1 MSNLTFK
8 EVKMNEDKSNFE
20 PKDSTDLEEVK
31 NMSESED
38 LESTDS
44 SVSSVEESETIDA
57 SEHSETSERSKTKI
71 EAEVETETNSETEDE
86 SATEA
91 EEPEAESDSETESE
105 TKESKDKAE
114 EANEANSAE
123 DTKSES
129 EEKASSKTEKKPK
142 VKTGKNR
149 FATFA
154 SLVAVALSGTALYYA
169 YNHPTT
175 SIFHS
180 SNSASNNAATFAEGS
195 ISEIANSVS
204 KSVVSII
211 TNTST
216 TGSFFTG
223 QVSQAAGTGFI
234 ISSDGYIA
242 TNKHVVANATKIGVI
257 LDDGSTYEDVELIG
271 TDPINDF
278 AIIKIKDAKDL
289 TPIKIGDSKTTN
301 IGQQVVAI
309 GNALGTYQNSVT
321 SGIISGKGR
330 SLTASDSSRTTYETL
345 SDMIQTDT
353 AINGGNSGGPLV
365 NAAGEVIGINTA
377 YASQGNNVGFAIPI
391 NSVKGIMAG
400 VLKDGKFERAVLGV
414 RYQTITP
421 LIAKE
426 KKLDVTAGAYVKGS
440 NNASAVI
447 KGSAGDKA
455 GIKDGDIITAVNGT
469 KIGTAGS
476 LGSLIG
482 EYAVGDTVKLEVYRD
497 KKYIELN
504 VKLEA
509 YDADSAKV
517 TTNKKSDDDDDE

>member
-1 MSNLTFK
+1 
-8 EVKMNEDKSNFE
+8 MNEDKSNFE
-20 PKDSTDLEEVK
+20 PKDSTDIEEVK
-31 NMSESED
+31 NISEPED

-44 SVSSVEESETIDA
+44 SVNPVEESEATDT
-57 SEHSETSERSKTKI
+57 SEHSEASERSKTEIEDEVKTETESKTEDDS
-71 EAEVETETNSETEDE
+71 EAEDKSE
-86 SATEA
+86 
-91 EEPEAESDSETESE
+91 SETESKDELE
-105 TKESKDKAE
+105 TESKDEVENTDQNNSIEDAKAE
-114 EANEANSAE
+114 ES
-123 DTKSES
+123 TES
-129 EEKASSKTEKKPK
+129 KNEKKSQT
-142 VKTGKNR
+142 KTGKNR

-169 YNHPTT
+169 YNRPTT

-180 SNSASNNAATFAEGS
+180 NNSVSNNATTFAEGS

-278 AIIKIKDAKDL
+278 AIIKIKDVKDL

-345 SDMIQTDT
+345 SDMIQTDA

-414 RYQTITP
+414 RYQAITP

-497 KKYIELN
+497 KKYIELQ

-517 TTNKKSDDDDDE
+517 TTNKKSDDDEE

>member
-1 MSNLTFK
+1 
-8 EVKMNEDKSNFE
+8 MNEDKSNFE
-20 PKDSTDLEEVK
+20 PKDSTELEEVK
-31 NMSESED
+31 NISESED

-44 SVSSVEESETIDA
+44 SVNPVEESEATDT
-57 SEHSETSERSKTKI
+57 SEHSEASERSKNET
-71 EAEVETETNSETEDE
+71 EVEVETETDSETEDE
-86 SATEA
+86 SETEDKS
-91 EEPEAESDSETESE
+91 ESETESKDE
-105 TKESKDKAE
+105 LEAESKDEVENTDQNDSTDNVKAE
-114 EANEANSAE
+114 ES
-123 DTKSES
+123 TES
-129 EEKASSKTEKKPK
+129 KNEKKSQA
-142 VKTGKNR
+142 KTGKNR

-278 AIIKIKDAKDL
+278 AIIKIKDVKDL

-345 SDMIQTDT
+345 SDMIQTDA

-497 KKYIELN
+497 KKYIELQ

-517 TTNKKSDDDDDE
+517 TTNKKSDDDEE

>member
-1 MSNLTFK
+1 
-8 EVKMNEDKSNFE
+8 MNEDKSNFE

-31 NMSESED
+31 NISESED

-44 SVSSVEESETIDA
+44 SVNPVEESEATDT
-57 SEHSETSERSKTKI
+57 SEQSETSEQSKNEFEADAETESKTEDDS
-71 EAEVETETNSETEDE
+71 EAEDKSE
-86 SATEA
+86 
-91 EEPEAESDSETESE
+91 SETESKDE
-105 TKESKDKAE
+105 LEAESKDEVDTTDQNNSIDDEKAE
-114 EANEANSAE
+114 ES
-123 DTKSES
+123 TES
-129 EEKASSKTEKKPK
+129 KKEKKSQI
-142 VKTGKNR
+142 KTGKNR

-169 YNHPTT
+169 YNRPTT

-234 ISSDGYIA
+234 LSSDGYIA

-278 AIIKIKDAKDL
+278 AIIKIKDVKDL

-345 SDMIQTDT
+345 SDMIQTDA

-497 KKYIELN
+497 KKYVQLD

-517 TTNKKSDDDDDE
+517 TTNKKSDDDEE

>member
-1 MSNLTFK
+1 
-8 EVKMNEDKSNFE
+8 MNEDKSNFE

-44 SVSSVEESETIDA
+44 SVNPVEESETTDTA
-57 SEHSETSERSKTKI
+57 EQSKTSEPSKNEF
-71 EAEVETETNSETEDE
+71 EADAETETNSETEDE
-86 SATEA
+86 SEA
-91 EEPEAESDSETESE
+91 EDKSESETESKDE
-105 TKESKDKAE
+105 LEAESKDEVDTTDQNNSIDDEKAE
-114 EANEANSAE
+114 ES
-123 DTKSES
+123 TES
-129 EEKASSKTEKKPK
+129 KKEKKSQI
-142 VKTGKNR
+142 KTGKNR

-169 YNHPTT
+169 YNRPTT

-234 ISSDGYIA
+234 LSSDGYIA

-278 AIIKIKDAKDL
+278 AIIKIKDVKDL

-345 SDMIQTDT
+345 SDMIQTDA

-440 NNASAVI
+440 NNVSAVI

-497 KKYIELN
+497 KKYIELQ

-517 TTNKKSDDDDDE
+517 TTNKKSDDDEE

>member
-1 MSNLTFK
+1 
-8 EVKMNEDKSNFE
+8 MNEDKSNFE

-38 LESTDS
+38 LKSTDS
-44 SVSSVEESETIDA
+44 SISSVKEADITDNSEQ
-57 SEHSETSERSKTKI
+57 SEVSEQTKT
-71 EAEVETETNSETEDE
+71 EVEADTETDSETENE
-86 SATEA
+86 SAAEA

-105 TKESKDKAE
+105 TKESKDEAE

-123 DTKSES
+123 DTESES
-129 EEKASSKTEKKPK
+129 EEKSTSKTEKKPK
-142 VKTGKNR
+142 IKTGKNH

-154 SLVAVALSGTALYYA
+154 SLLAVALSGTALYYA
-169 YNHPTT
+169 YNRPTT

-234 ISSDGYIA
+234 LSSDGYIA

-278 AIIKIKDAKDL
+278 AIIKIKDVKDL

-345 SDMIQTDT
+345 SDMIQTDA

-509 YDADSAKV
+509 YDADSAKI
-517 TTNKKSDDDDDE
+517 TTNKKSDDDEE

>member
-1 MSNLTFK
+1 
-8 EVKMNEDKSNFE
+8 MNEDKSNFE
-20 PKDSTDLEEVK
+20 PKDSIELEEIKDV
-31 NMSESED
+31 SESED

-44 SVSSVEESETIDA
+44 SVSSVKETETTDTSEQ
-57 SEHSETSERSKTKI
+57 SETSERSKNEVETDI
-71 EAEVETETNSETEDE
+71 EAEAENKDSETEYNSETEDKSE
-86 SATEA
+86 
-91 EEPEAESDSETESE
+91 SETESKDE
-105 TKESKDKAE
+105 LEAESKDEVETTDQNNSIDNVKAE
-114 EANEANSAE
+114 ES
-123 DTKSES
+123 TES
-129 EEKASSKTEKKPK
+129 KNGKKPK
-142 VKTGKNR
+142 TKTGKNH

-154 SLVAVALSGTALYYA
+154 SLLAVALSGTALYYA
-169 YNHPTT
+169 YNRPTT

-180 SNSASNNAATFAEGS
+180 NNSANNNAATFAEGS

-278 AIIKIKDAKDL
+278 AIIKIKDVKDL

-345 SDMIQTDT
+345 SDMIQTDA

-497 KKYIELN
+497 KKYVQLD

-517 TTNKKSDDDDDE
+517 TTNKKSDDDEE

>member
-1 MSNLTFK
+1 
-8 EVKMNEDKSNFE
+8 MNEDKSNFE

-44 SVSSVEESETIDA
+44 SVSSVEESETTDT
-57 SEHSETSERSKTKI
+57 SEQSETSEQSKNEF
-71 EAEVETETNSETEDE
+71 EADAETEAETEDE
-86 SATEA
+86 SAAEA
-91 EEPEAESDSETESE
+91 EEPETESETESDV
-105 TKESKDKAE
+105 KESEDESEKAT
-114 EANEANSAE
+114 EANSAE
-123 DTKSES
+123 DAESES
-129 EEKASSKTEKKPK
+129 EEKSSSKTEKKPK
-142 VKTGKNR
+142 IKTGKNR

-169 YNHPTT
+169 YNRPTT

-278 AIIKIKDAKDL
+278 AIIKIKDVKDL

-345 SDMIQTDT
+345 SDMIQTDA

-497 KKYIELN
+497 KKYVQLD

-517 TTNKKSDDDDDE
+517 TTNKKSDDDEE

>member
-1 MSNLTFK
+1 
-8 EVKMNEDKSNFE
+8 MNEDKSNFE

-31 NMSESED
+31 NISESED

-44 SVSSVEESETIDA
+44 SVNPVEESEATDT
-57 SEHSETSERSKTKI
+57 SEHSEASERSKTEI
-71 EAEVETETNSETEDE
+71 EDEVKTETDSETEGESETEDKSE
-86 SATEA
+86 
-91 EEPEAESDSETESE
+91 SETESKDE
-105 TKESKDKAE
+105 LEAESKDEVENTDQNDSTDNVKAE
-114 EANEANSAE
+114 ES
-123 DTKSES
+123 TES
-129 EEKASSKTEKKPK
+129 KNEKKSQA
-142 VKTGKNR
+142 KTGKNR

-169 YNHPTT
+169 YNRPTT

-234 ISSDGYIA
+234 LSSDGYIA

-278 AIIKIKDAKDL
+278 AIVKIKDVKNL

-345 SDMIQTDT
+345 SDMIQTDA

-497 KKYIELN
+497 KKYVELE

-517 TTNKKSDDDDDE
+517 TTNKKSDDDEE

>member
-1 MSNLTFK
+1 
-8 EVKMNEDKSNFE
+8 MNEDKSNFE
-20 PKDSTDLEEVK
+20 PKDSNELEEVK
-31 NMSESED
+31 NISGSED

-44 SVSSVEESETIDA
+44 SVNSVEKTEATDDSEQ
-57 SEHSETSERSKTKI
+57 SETSERSKNEI
-71 EAEVETETNSETEDE
+71 EVETEAKST
-86 SATEA
+86 TEA
-91 EEPEAESDSETESE
+91 EESETESDSKTEPE
-105 TKESKDKAE
+105 TKESKDEAE

-123 DTKSES
+123 DTESES

-169 YNHPTT
+169 YNRPTT

-234 ISSDGYIA
+234 LSSDGYIA

-278 AIIKIKDAKDL
+278 AIIKIKDVKDL

-345 SDMIQTDT
+345 SDMIQTDA

-497 KKYIELN
+497 KKYIQLD

-517 TTNKKSDDDDDE
+517 TTNKKSDDDEE

>member
-1 MSNLTFK
+1 
-8 EVKMNEDKSNFE
+8 MNEDKSNFE
-20 PKDSTDLEEVK
+20 PKGSTDLEEVK

-44 SVSSVEESETIDA
+44 SVSSVEESETTDT
-57 SEHSETSERSKTKI
+57 SEQSETSEQSKNEI
-71 EAEVETETNSETEDE
+71 EAEIEAETDSETEDK
-86 SATEA
+86 TEI
-91 EEPEAESDSETESE
+91 EDKSESETESKDE
-105 TKESKDKAE
+105 LEVESKDEVETTDQNNSIDDAKAE
-114 EANEANSAE
+114 ES
-123 DTKSES
+123 TES
-129 EEKASSKTEKKPK
+129 KKEKKSQI
-142 VKTGKNR
+142 KTGKNR

-169 YNHPTT
+169 YNRPTT

-223 QVSQAAGTGFI
+223 QVSQGAGTGFV

-278 AIIKIKDAKDL
+278 AIVKIKDVKNL

-345 SDMIQTDT
+345 SDMLQTDA

-426 KKLDVTAGAYVKGS
+426 KKLDVTAGAHVKGS

-455 GIKDGDIITAVNGT
+455 GIKDGDIITAVNDT

-497 KKYIELN
+497 KKYIELE

-517 TTNKKSDDDDDE
+517 TTNKKSDNDEE

>member
-1 MSNLTFK
+1 
-8 EVKMNEDKSNFE
+8 MNEDKSNFE
-20 PKDSTDLEEVK
+20 PKDSTELEDHQ
-31 NMSESED
+31 NILRSED

-44 SVSSVEESETIDA
+44 SVNPVEESEATDT
-57 SEHSETSERSKTKI
+57 SEHSEASERSKNET
-71 EAEVETETNSETEDE
+71 EVEVETETDSETEDE
-86 SATEA
+86 SETEDKS
-91 EEPEAESDSETESE
+91 ESETESKDE
-105 TKESKDKAE
+105 LEAESKDEVENTDQNDSTDNVKAE
-114 EANEANSAE
+114 ES
-123 DTKSES
+123 TES
-129 EEKASSKTEKKPK
+129 KNEKKSQA
-142 VKTGKNR
+142 KTGKNR

-169 YNHPTT
+169 YNRPTT

-234 ISSDGYIA
+234 LSSDGYIA

-278 AIIKIKDAKDL
+278 AIIKIKDVKDL

-345 SDMIQTDT
+345 SDMIQTDA

-517 TTNKKSDDDDDE
+517 TTNKKSDDDEE

>member
-1 MSNLTFK
+1 
-8 EVKMNEDKSNFE
+8 MNEDKSNFE

-31 NMSESED
+31 NISESED
-38 LESTDS
+38 LETDDS
-44 SVSSVEESETIDA
+44 SMESVAELETTNTSEQSEISEQTKAEAEDDTEAESKTEAKEYKAESEA
-57 SEHSETSERSKTKI
+57 
-71 EAEVETETNSETEDE
+71 EAEDEAKESEDE
-86 SATEA
+86 SEKATEV
-91 EEPEAESDSETESE
+91 
-105 TKESKDKAE
+105 
-114 EANEANSAE
+114 NSAE
-123 DTKSES
+123 DTESES
-129 EEKASSKTEKKPK
+129 EEKSTSKTEKKPK

-169 YNHPTT
+169 YNRPTT

-234 ISSDGYIA
+234 LSSDGYIA

-278 AIIKIKDAKDL
+278 AIIKIKDVKDL

-345 SDMIQTDT
+345 SDMIQTDA

-497 KKYIELN
+497 KKYIELQ

-517 TTNKKSDDDDDE
+517 TTNKKSDDDEE

>member
-1 MSNLTFK
+1 
-8 EVKMNEDKSNFE
+8 MNEDKSNFE
-20 PKDSTDLEEVK
+20 PKDSTELEEVK

-44 SVSSVEESETIDA
+44 SVSSTEESETTDT
-57 SEHSETSERSKTKI
+57 SEQSETSERSKNEVEV
-71 EAEVETETNSETEDE
+71 EAETDSEAEDESEAEDKSESKTESKDELETESKDEVETTDQNNSDDD
-86 SATEA
+86 A
-91 EEPEAESDSETESE
+91 
-105 TKESKDKAE
+105 KAE
-114 EANEANSAE
+114 ESTESKNE
-123 DTKSES
+123 K
-129 EEKASSKTEKKPK
+129 KSKT
-142 VKTGKNR
+142 KTGKNH

-154 SLVAVALSGTALYYA
+154 SLVAIALSGTALYYA

-180 SNSASNNAATFAEGS
+180 SNSANNNAATFAEGS

-257 LDDGSTYEDVELIG
+257 LDDGSTYEGVELIG

-278 AIIKIKDAKDL
+278 AIIKIKDVKDL

-345 SDMIQTDT
+345 SDMIQTDA

-497 KKYIELN
+497 KKYIQLE

-517 TTNKKSDDDDDE
+517 TTNKKSDDDEE

>member
-1 MSNLTFK
+1 
-8 EVKMNEDKSNFE
+8 MNEDKSNFE

-44 SVSSVEESETIDA
+44 SVSSVEESETTDT
-57 SEHSETSERSKTKI
+57 SEQSETSEQSKNEFEADAETESKTEDDS
-71 EAEVETETNSETEDE
+71 EAEDKSE
-86 SATEA
+86 
-91 EEPEAESDSETESE
+91 SETESKDE
-105 TKESKDKAE
+105 LEAESKDEVDTTDQNNSIDDEKAE
-114 EANEANSAE
+114 ES
-123 DTKSES
+123 TES
-129 EEKASSKTEKKPK
+129 KKEKKSQI
-142 VKTGKNR
+142 KTGKNR

-169 YNHPTT
+169 YNRPTT

-234 ISSDGYIA
+234 LSNDGYIA

-278 AIIKIKDAKDL
+278 AIIKIKDIKDL

-345 SDMIQTDT
+345 SDMIQTDA

-497 KKYIELN
+497 KKYVQLD

-517 TTNKKSDDDDDE
+517 TTNKKSDDDEE

>member
-1 MSNLTFK
+1 
-8 EVKMNEDKSNFE
+8 MNEDKSNFE

-44 SVSSVEESETIDA
+44 SVSSVEESETTDT
-57 SEHSETSERSKTKI
+57 SEQSETSEQSKNEF
-71 EAEVETETNSETEDE
+71 EADAETEAETEDE
-86 SATEA
+86 SAAEA
-91 EEPEAESDSETESE
+91 EEPETESETESDV
-105 TKESKDKAE
+105 KESEDESEKAT
-114 EANEANSAE
+114 EANSAE
-123 DTKSES
+123 DAESES
-129 EEKASSKTEKKPK
+129 EEKSSSKTEKKPK
-142 VKTGKNR
+142 IKTGKNR

-169 YNHPTT
+169 YNRPTT

-234 ISSDGYIA
+234 LSSDGYIA

-278 AIIKIKDAKDL
+278 AIIKIKDIKDL

-345 SDMIQTDT
+345 SDMIQTDA

-447 KGSAGDKA
+447 KGSTGDKA

-497 KKYIELN
+497 KKYVQLD

-517 TTNKKSDDDDDE
+517 TTNKKSDDDEE

>member
-1 MSNLTFK
+1 
-8 EVKMNEDKSNFE
+8 MNEDKSNFE

-44 SVSSVEESETIDA
+44 SVNSVEKAETTDDSEQF
-57 SEHSETSERSKTKI
+57 ETSEQSKNEF
-71 EAEVETETNSETEDE
+71 EADAETETDSETEDE
-86 SATEA
+86 SAA
-91 EEPEAESDSETESE
+91 EDKSESETESKDE
-105 TKESKDKAE
+105 LEVESKDEVETADQNNSDDDAKAE
-114 EANEANSAE
+114 ES
-123 DTKSES
+123 TES
-129 EEKASSKTEKKPK
+129 KKEKKSQTQ
-142 VKTGKNR
+142 TGKNR

-169 YNHPTT
+169 YNRPTT

-234 ISSDGYIA
+234 LSSDGYIA

-278 AIIKIKDAKDL
+278 AIIKIKDVKDL

-440 NNASAVI
+440 NNVSAVV
-447 KGSAGDKA
+447 KGSAGEKA
-455 GIKDGDIITAVNGT
+455 GIKDGDIITAVNDT

-497 KKYIELN
+497 KKYIQLE

-517 TTNKKSDDDDDE
+517 TTNKKSDDDEE

>member
-1 MSNLTFK
+1 
-8 EVKMNEDKSNFE
+8 MNEDKSNFE

-31 NMSESED
+31 NMPESED

-44 SVSSVEESETIDA
+44 SVSSVEESETTGT
-57 SEHSETSERSKTKI
+57 SEQPETSERSKNEF
-71 EAEVETETNSETEDE
+71 EADAETETNSETEDE
-86 SATEA
+86 SEA
-91 EEPEAESDSETESE
+91 EDKSESKTESKDELETESKDEVE
-105 TKESKDKAE
+105 TADQNNSDDDAKAE
-114 EANEANSAE
+114 ESTESKNE
-123 DTKSES
+123 K
-129 EEKASSKTEKKPK
+129 KSKT
-142 VKTGKNR
+142 KTGKNR

-154 SLVAVALSGTALYYA
+154 SLVAVALSGTALYYT
-169 YNHPTT
+169 YNRPTT

-180 SNSASNNAATFAEGS
+180 NNSASNNAATFAEGS

-278 AIIKIKDAKDL
+278 AIIKIKDVKDL

-345 SDMIQTDT
+345 SDMIQTDA

-447 KGSAGDKA
+447 KGSAGYKA

-497 KKYIELN
+497 KKYVQLD

-517 TTNKKSDDDDDE
+517 TTNKKSDDDEE

>member
-1 MSNLTFK
+1 
-8 EVKMNEDKSNFE
+8 MNEDKSNFE

-31 NMSESED
+31 NMPESED

-44 SVSSVEESETIDA
+44 SVSSVEESETTDT
-57 SEHSETSERSKTKI
+57 SEQPETSERSKNEF
-71 EAEVETETNSETEDE
+71 EADAETETNSEAEDE
-86 SATEA
+86 SEA
-91 EEPEAESDSETESE
+91 EDKSESKTESKDELETESKDEVE
-105 TKESKDKAE
+105 TADQNNSDDDAKAE
-114 EANEANSAE
+114 ES
-123 DTKSES
+123 TES
-129 EEKASSKTEKKPK
+129 KNEKKSQT
-142 VKTGKNR
+142 KTGKNR

-169 YNHPTT
+169 YNRPTT

-278 AIIKIKDAKDL
+278 AIIKIKDIKDL

-345 SDMIQTDT
+345 SDMIQTDA

-440 NNASAVI
+440 NNVSAVI

-497 KKYIELN
+497 KKYVQLD

-517 TTNKKSDDDDDE
+517 TTNKKSDDDEE

>member
-1 MSNLTFK
+1 
-8 EVKMNEDKSNFE
+8 MNEDKSNFE
-20 PKDSTDLEEVK
+20 PKDSTDIEEVK
-31 NMSESED
+31 NISEPED

-44 SVSSVEESETIDA
+44 SVNPVEESEATDT
-57 SEHSETSERSKTKI
+57 SEHSEASERSKTEI
-71 EAEVETETNSETEDE
+71 EDEVKTETDSETEGESETEDKSE
-86 SATEA
+86 
-91 EEPEAESDSETESE
+91 SETESKDE
-105 TKESKDKAE
+105 LEAESKDE
-114 EANEANSAE
+114 VETTDQNNSA
-123 DTKSES
+123 DD
-129 EEKASSKTEKKPK
+129 AKTEESTESKNEKKSQT
-142 VKTGKNR
+142 KTGKNR

-169 YNHPTT
+169 YNRPTT

-234 ISSDGYIA
+234 LSSDGYIA

-278 AIIKIKDAKDL
+278 AIIKIKDVKDL

-345 SDMIQTDT
+345 SDMIQTDA

-517 TTNKKSDDDDDE
+517 TTNKKSDDDEE

>member
-1 MSNLTFK
+1 
-8 EVKMNEDKSNFE
+8 MNEDKSNFE

-31 NMSESED
+31 NISESED

-44 SVSSVEESETIDA
+44 SVNPVEESEATDT
-57 SEHSETSERSKTKI
+57 SEHSEASERSKNET
-71 EAEVETETNSETEDE
+71 EVEVETETDSETEDE
-86 SATEA
+86 SETEDKS
-91 EEPEAESDSETESE
+91 ESETESKDE
-105 TKESKDKAE
+105 LEAESKDEVENTDQNDSTDNVKAE
-114 EANEANSAE
+114 ES
-123 DTKSES
+123 TES
-129 EEKASSKTEKKPK
+129 KNEKKSQA
-142 VKTGKNR
+142 KTGKNR

-169 YNHPTT
+169 YNRPTT

-234 ISSDGYIA
+234 LSSDGYIA

-278 AIIKIKDAKDL
+278 AIVKIKDVKNL

-345 SDMIQTDT
+345 SDMIQTDA

-497 KKYIELN
+497 KKYVQLD

-517 TTNKKSDDDDDE
+517 TTNKKSDDDEE

>member
-1 MSNLTFK
+1 
-8 EVKMNEDKSNFE
+8 MNEDKSNFE

-31 NMSESED
+31 NMPESED

-44 SVSSVEESETIDA
+44 SVNPVEESEATDT
-57 SEHSETSERSKTKI
+57 SEHSEASERSKNET
-71 EAEVETETNSETEDE
+71 EVEVETEADSETEDE
-86 SATEA
+86 SAAEDKSESKTESKD
-91 EEPEAESDSETESE
+91 ELETESKDEVE
-105 TKESKDKAE
+105 TADQNNSDDDAKAE
-114 EANEANSAE
+114 ESTESKNE
-123 DTKSES
+123 K
-129 EEKASSKTEKKPK
+129 KSKT
-142 VKTGKNR
+142 KTSKNR

-169 YNHPTT
+169 YNRPTT

-234 ISSDGYIA
+234 LSSDGYIA

-278 AIIKIKDAKDL
+278 AIVKIKDVKDL

-345 SDMIQTDT
+345 SDMIQTDA

-497 KKYIELN
+497 KKYVQLD

-517 TTNKKSDDDDDE
+517 TTNKKSDDDEE

>member
-1 MSNLTFK
+1 
-8 EVKMNEDKSNFE
+8 MNEDKSNFE

-44 SVSSVEESETIDA
+44 SVSSVEESETTDT
-57 SEHSETSERSKTKI
+57 SEQSETSEQSKNEFEADAETESKTEDDS
-71 EAEVETETNSETEDE
+71 EAEDKSE
-86 SATEA
+86 
-91 EEPEAESDSETESE
+91 SETESKDE
-105 TKESKDKAE
+105 LEAESKDEVDTTDQNNSIDDGKAE
-114 EANEANSAE
+114 ES
-123 DTKSES
+123 TES
-129 EEKASSKTEKKPK
+129 KKEKKSQI
-142 VKTGKNR
+142 KTGKNR

-169 YNHPTT
+169 YNRPTT

-180 SNSASNNAATFAEGS
+180 NNSVSNNAATFAEGS

-234 ISSDGYIA
+234 LSSDGYIA

-278 AIIKIKDAKDL
+278 AIIKIKDVKDL

-345 SDMIQTDT
+345 SDMIQTDA

-497 KKYIELN
+497 KKYVQLD

-517 TTNKKSDDDDDE
+517 TTNKKSDDDEE

>member
-1 MSNLTFK
+1 
-8 EVKMNEDKSNFE
+8 MNEDKSNFE

-31 NMSESED
+31 NMPESED

-44 SVSSVEESETIDA
+44 SVSSVEESETTGT
-57 SEHSETSERSKTKI
+57 SEQPETSERSKNEF
-71 EAEVETETNSETEDE
+71 EADAETETNSETEDE
-86 SATEA
+86 SEA
-91 EEPEAESDSETESE
+91 EDKSESKTESKDELETESKDEVE
-105 TKESKDKAE
+105 TADQNNSDDDAKAE
-114 EANEANSAE
+114 ESTESKNE
-123 DTKSES
+123 K
-129 EEKASSKTEKKPK
+129 KSKT
-142 VKTGKNR
+142 KTGKNR

-154 SLVAVALSGTALYYA
+154 SLVAVALSGTALYYT
-169 YNHPTT
+169 YNRPTT

-180 SNSASNNAATFAEGS
+180 NNSASNNAATFAEGS

-234 ISSDGYIA
+234 LSSDGYIA

-278 AIIKIKDAKDL
+278 AIIKIKDVKDL

-345 SDMIQTDT
+345 SDMIQTDA

-400 VLKDGKFERAVLGV
+400 VLKDGKFGRAVLGV

-440 NNASAVI
+440 NNVSAVI

-497 KKYIELN
+497 KKYIELQ

-517 TTNKKSDDDDDE
+517 TTNKKSDDDEE

>member
-1 MSNLTFK
+1 
-8 EVKMNEDKSNFE
+8 MNEDKSNFE

-31 NMSESED
+31 NISESED

-44 SVSSVEESETIDA
+44 SVSSVEESKTTDT
-57 SEHSETSERSKTKI
+57 SEQSEISERSKNEF
-71 EAEVETETNSETEDE
+71 EADAETESKTEDE
-86 SATEA
+86 SEA
-91 EEPEAESDSETESE
+91 ED
-105 TKESKDKAE
+105 
-114 EANEANSAE
+114 
-123 DTKSES
+123 KSES
-129 EEKASSKTEKKPK
+129 EIESKDELEAESKDEVETADQNNSDDDAKTEESTESKKEK
-142 VKTGKNR
+142 KSQIKTGKNR

-169 YNHPTT
+169 YNRPTT

-234 ISSDGYIA
+234 LSSDGYIA

-278 AIIKIKDAKDL
+278 AIVKIKDVKDL

-345 SDMIQTDT
+345 SDMIQTDA

-497 KKYIELN
+497 KKYVQLD

-517 TTNKKSDDDDDE
+517 TTNKKSDDDEE

>member
-1 MSNLTFK
+1 
-8 EVKMNEDKSNFE
+8 MNEDKSNFE
-20 PKDSTDLEEVK
+20 PKNSTDLEEVK
-31 NMSESED
+31 NISESED

-44 SVSSVEESETIDA
+44 SVNPVEESEATDT
-57 SEHSETSERSKTKI
+57 SEHSEASERSKTEI
-71 EAEVETETNSETEDE
+71 EDEVKTETDSETEGESETEDKSE
-86 SATEA
+86 
-91 EEPEAESDSETESE
+91 SETESKDE
-105 TKESKDKAE
+105 LEAESKDEVENTDQNDSTDNVKAE
-114 EANEANSAE
+114 ES
-123 DTKSES
+123 TES
-129 EEKASSKTEKKPK
+129 KNEKKSQA
-142 VKTGKNR
+142 KTGKNR

-169 YNHPTT
+169 YNRPTT

-234 ISSDGYIA
+234 LSSDGYIA

-278 AIIKIKDAKDL
+278 AIVKIKDVKNL

-345 SDMIQTDT
+345 SDMIQTDA

-421 LIAKE
+421 LITKE

-497 KKYIELN
+497 KKYIQLD

-517 TTNKKSDDDDDE
+517 TTNKKSDDDEE

>member
-1 MSNLTFK
+1 
-8 EVKMNEDKSNFE
+8 MNEDKSNFE

-31 NMSESED
+31 NVSESED

-44 SVSSVEESETIDA
+44 SVSLVEDSETTDT
-57 SEHSETSERSKTKI
+57 SEQSETSERSKNET
-71 EAEVETETNSETEDE
+71 EVEIETETDSETEDE
-86 SATEA
+86 SEA
-91 EEPEAESDSETESE
+91 EDKSESKT
-105 TKESKDKAE
+105 ESKDELEVESKDEVENTDQNDSTDNVKAE
-114 EANEANSAE
+114 ES
-123 DTKSES
+123 TES
-129 EEKASSKTEKKPK
+129 KNEKKSQT
-142 VKTGKNR
+142 KTGKNR

-169 YNHPTT
+169 YNRPTT

-234 ISSDGYIA
+234 LSSDGYIA

-278 AIIKIKDAKDL
+278 AIVKIKDVKDL

-345 SDMIQTDT
+345 SDMIQTDA

-497 KKYIELN
+497 KKYVQLD

-517 TTNKKSDDDDDE
+517 TTNKKSDDDEE

>member
-1 MSNLTFK
+1 
-8 EVKMNEDKSNFE
+8 MNEDKSNFE

-31 NMSESED
+31 NISESED

-44 SVSSVEESETIDA
+44 SVNPVEESEATD
-57 SEHSETSERSKTKI
+57 TSEQSEISEQSKN
-71 EAEVETETNSETEDE
+71 EAEVETETDPETEDE
-86 SATEA
+86 SEA
-91 EEPEAESDSETESE
+91 EDKSESETESKDELE
-105 TKESKDKAE
+105 TESKDEVETADQNNSDDDVKAE
-114 EANEANSAE
+114 ES
-123 DTKSES
+123 TES
-129 EEKASSKTEKKPK
+129 KNEKKA
-142 VKTGKNR
+142 KTKTSKNR

-169 YNHPTT
+169 YNRPTT

-180 SNSASNNAATFAEGS
+180 NNSVSNNAATFAEGS

-234 ISSDGYIA
+234 LSSDGYIA

-278 AIIKIKDAKDL
+278 AIIKIKDVKDL

-345 SDMIQTDT
+345 SDMIQTDA

-497 KKYIELN
+497 KKYIELE

-517 TTNKKSDDDDDE
+517 TTNKKSDDDEE

>member
-1 MSNLTFK
+1 
-8 EVKMNEDKSNFE
+8 MNEDKSNFE

-38 LESTDS
+38 LKSTDS
-44 SVSSVEESETIDA
+44 SVSSVEESETTDT
-57 SEHSETSERSKTKI
+57 SEQSETSERSNNETK
-71 EAEVETETNSETEDE
+71 AEVETEAKST
-86 SATEA
+86 AEA
-91 EEPEAESDSETESE
+91 EEPEAESDSEAESE
-105 TKESKDKAE
+105 TKESKDEAE
-114 EANEANSAE
+114 EANEANSTE
-123 DTKSES
+123 DTESES
-129 EEKASSKTEKKPK
+129 EEKSTSKTEKKPK
-142 VKTGKNR
+142 IKTGKNH

-169 YNHPTT
+169 YNRPTT

-180 SNSASNNAATFAEGS
+180 SNSASNNTATFAEGS

-234 ISSDGYIA
+234 LSSDGYIA

-278 AIIKIKDAKDL
+278 AIIKIKDVKDL

-345 SDMIQTDT
+345 SDMIQTDA

-400 VLKDGKFERAVLGV
+400 VLKDSKFERAVLGV

-497 KKYIELN
+497 KKYIELQ

-517 TTNKKSDDDDDE
+517 TTNKKSDDDEE

>member
-1 MSNLTFK
+1 
-8 EVKMNEDKSNFE
+8 MNEDKSNFE

-44 SVSSVEESETIDA
+44 SVSSVEESETTD
-57 SEHSETSERSKTKI
+57 TSEQSENET
-71 EAEVETETNSETEDE
+71 EVEVETETDSETEDE
-86 SATEA
+86 SEA
-91 EEPEAESDSETESE
+91 EDKSESKT
-105 TKESKDKAE
+105 ESKDELEVESKDEVENTDQNDSTDNVKAE
-114 EANEANSAE
+114 ES
-123 DTKSES
+123 TES
-129 EEKASSKTEKKPK
+129 KNEKKSQT
-142 VKTGKNR
+142 KTSKNR

-169 YNHPTT
+169 YNRPTT

-234 ISSDGYIA
+234 LSSDGYIA

-278 AIIKIKDAKDL
+278 AIVKIKDVKDL

-345 SDMIQTDT
+345 SDMIQTDA

-400 VLKDGKFERAVLGV
+400 VLKDGKFERAV
-414 RYQTITP
+414 
-421 LIAKE
+421 
-426 KKLDVTAGAYVKGS
+426 
-440 NNASAVI
+440 
-447 KGSAGDKA
+447 
-455 GIKDGDIITAVNGT
+455 
-469 KIGTAGS
+469 
-476 LGSLIG
+476 
-482 EYAVGDTVKLEVYRD
+482 
-497 KKYIELN
+497 
-504 VKLEA
+504 
-509 YDADSAKV
+509 
-517 TTNKKSDDDDDE
+517 

>member
-1 MSNLTFK
+1 
-8 EVKMNEDKSNFE
+8 MNEDKSNFE

-31 NMSESED
+31 NISESED

-44 SVSSVEESETIDA
+44 SVNPVEESEATDT
-57 SEHSETSERSKTKI
+57 SEHSEASERSKNET
-71 EAEVETETNSETEDE
+71 EVEVETETDSETEDE
-86 SATEA
+86 SETEDKS
-91 EEPEAESDSETESE
+91 ESETESKDE
-105 TKESKDKAE
+105 LEAESKDEVENTDQNDSTDNVKAE
-114 EANEANSAE
+114 ES
-123 DTKSES
+123 TES
-129 EEKASSKTEKKPK
+129 KNEKKSQA
-142 VKTGKNR
+142 KTGKNR
-149 FATFA
+149 FATFT

-169 YNHPTT
+169 YNRPTT

-234 ISSDGYIA
+234 LSSDGYIA

-278 AIIKIKDAKDL
+278 AIVKIKDVKNL

-345 SDMIQTDT
+345 SDMIQTDA

-497 KKYIELN
+497 KKYVQLD

-517 TTNKKSDDDDDE
+517 TTNKKSDDDEE

>member
-1 MSNLTFK
+1 
-8 EVKMNEDKSNFE
+8 MNEDKSNFE
-20 PKDSTDLEEVK
+20 PKDSIELEEIKDV
-31 NMSESED
+31 SESED

-44 SVSSVEESETIDA
+44 SVSSVDESKTTDT
-57 SEHSETSERSKTKI
+57 SEQSETSEQTKT
-71 EAEVETETNSETEDE
+71 EVETEADSETDDESETEDNSE
-86 SATEA
+86 
-91 EEPEAESDSETESE
+91 SETESKDE
-105 TKESKDKAE
+105 LEVESKDEVDTTDQNNSADDVKAE
-114 EANEANSAE
+114 ES
-123 DTKSES
+123 TES
-129 EEKASSKTEKKPK
+129 KNEKKSQT
-142 VKTGKNR
+142 KTGKNR

-154 SLVAVALSGTALYYA
+154 SLVAVALSGTALYYT
-169 YNHPTT
+169 YNRPTN

-278 AIIKIKDAKDL
+278 AIIKIKDVKDL

-345 SDMIQTDT
+345 SDMIQTDA

-377 YASQGNNVGFAIPI
+377 YASQGNNVGFTIPI

-440 NNASAVI
+440 NNVSAVI

-455 GIKDGDIITAVNGT
+455 GIKDGDIITAVNDT

-517 TTNKKSDDDDDE
+517 TTNKKSNDDEE

>member
-1 MSNLTFK
+1 
-8 EVKMNEDKSNFE
+8 MNEDKSNFE

-31 NMSESED
+31 NISESED

-44 SVSSVEESETIDA
+44 SVNPVEESEATDT
-57 SEHSETSERSKTKI
+57 SEHSEASERSKNET
-71 EAEVETETNSETEDE
+71 EVEVETETDSETEDE
-86 SATEA
+86 SETEDKS
-91 EEPEAESDSETESE
+91 ESETESKDE
-105 TKESKDKAE
+105 LEAESKDEVENTDQNDSTDNVKAE
-114 EANEANSAE
+114 ES
-123 DTKSES
+123 TES
-129 EEKASSKTEKKPK
+129 KNEKKSQA
-142 VKTGKNR
+142 KTGKNR

-154 SLVAVALSGTALYYA
+154 SLIAVALSGTALYYA
-169 YNHPTT
+169 YNRPTT

-180 SNSASNNAATFAEGS
+180 SNSASNNAATFTEGS

-234 ISSDGYIA
+234 LSSDGYIA

-278 AIIKIKDAKDL
+278 AIVKIKDVKNL

-345 SDMIQTDT
+345 SDMIQTDA

-426 KKLDVTAGAYVKGS
+426 KKLDVTAGAYVKDS

-497 KKYIELN
+497 KKYIELQ

-517 TTNKKSDDDDDE
+517 TTNKKSDDDEE

>member
-71 EAEVETETNSETEDE
+71 EAEVKTETNSETEDE

-105 TKESKDKAE
+105 TKESKDEAE

-123 DTKSES
+123 DTKSKS

-234 ISSDGYIA
+234 LSSDGYIA

-278 AIIKIKDAKDL
+278 AIIKIKDVKDL

-301 IGQQVVAI
+301 IGQQVIAI

-345 SDMIQTDT
+345 SDMIQTDA

-440 NNASAVI
+440 NNVSAVI

-455 GIKDGDIITAVNGT
+455 GIKDGDIITAVNDT

-517 TTNKKSDDDDDE
+517 TTNKKSNDDEE

>member
-1 MSNLTFK
+1 
-8 EVKMNEDKSNFE
+8 MNEDKSNFE

-44 SVSSVEESETIDA
+44 SVSLVEESETTDT
-57 SEHSETSERSKTKI
+57 SEQSETSERSKNEI
-71 EAEVETETNSETEDE
+71 EAEVETDSETEDE
-86 SATEA
+86 SETEDKS
-91 EEPEAESDSETESE
+91 ESETESKDE
-105 TKESKDKAE
+105 LEAESKDEVDTTDQNNSIDDKKAE
-114 EANEANSAE
+114 AS
-123 DTKSES
+123 TES
-129 EEKASSKTEKKPK
+129 KNEKKAK
-142 VKTGKNR
+142 TKTGKNH

-169 YNHPTT
+169 YNRPTT

-234 ISSDGYIA
+234 LSSDGYIA

-278 AIIKIKDAKDL
+278 AIIKIKDVKDL

-345 SDMIQTDT
+345 SDMIQTDA

-517 TTNKKSDDDDDE
+517 TTNKKSDDDEE

>member
-1 MSNLTFK
+1 
-8 EVKMNEDKSNFE
+8 MNEDKSNFE

-31 NMSESED
+31 NISESED

-44 SVSSVEESETIDA
+44 SVNPVEEPDTTDTAEQ
-57 SEHSETSERSKTKI
+57 SETSEPSKT
-71 EAEVETETNSETEDE
+71 EVEDEVETETDSEAEDKPETEDKSE
-86 SATEA
+86 
-91 EEPEAESDSETESE
+91 SETESKDE
-105 TKESKDKAE
+105 LEAESKDEVENTDQNDSTDNVKAE
-114 EANEANSAE
+114 ES
-123 DTKSES
+123 TES
-129 EEKASSKTEKKPK
+129 KNEKKSQA
-142 VKTGKNR
+142 KTGKNR

-154 SLVAVALSGTALYYA
+154 SLLAVALSGTALYYA
-169 YNHPTT
+169 YNRPTT

-234 ISSDGYIA
+234 LSSDGYIA

-278 AIIKIKDAKDL
+278 AIVKIKDVKNL

-345 SDMIQTDT
+345 SDMIQTDA

-497 KKYIELN
+497 KKYIELE

-517 TTNKKSDDDDDE
+517 TTNKKSDDDEE

>member
-1 MSNLTFK
+1 
-8 EVKMNEDKSNFE
+8 MNEDKSNFE

-31 NMSESED
+31 NISESED

-44 SVSSVEESETIDA
+44 SVSSVEELETIDT
-57 SEHSETSERSKTKI
+57 SEQSETLERFKNEV
-71 EAEVETETNSETEDE
+71 EAKVETETDSETEDKSE
-86 SATEA
+86 
-91 EEPEAESDSETESE
+91 SETESKDELE
-105 TKESKDKAE
+105 TESKDEVENTDQNNSIEDAKAE
-114 EANEANSAE
+114 ES
-123 DTKSES
+123 TES
-129 EEKASSKTEKKPK
+129 KNEKKSQT
-142 VKTGKNR
+142 KTGKNR

-169 YNHPTT
+169 YNRPTT

-180 SNSASNNAATFAEGS
+180 NNSVSNNATTFAEGS

-278 AIIKIKDAKDL
+278 AIIKIKDVKDL

-345 SDMIQTDT
+345 SDMIQTDA

-497 KKYIELN
+497 KKYIELQ

-517 TTNKKSDDDDDE
+517 TTNKKSDDDEE

>member
-1 MSNLTFK
+1 
-8 EVKMNEDKSNFE
+8 MNEDKSNFE

-31 NMSESED
+31 NISESED

-44 SVSSVEESETIDA
+44 SVNPVEESEATDT
-57 SEHSETSERSKTKI
+57 SEHSEASERSKNET
-71 EAEVETETNSETEDE
+71 EVEVETETDSETEDE
-86 SATEA
+86 SETEDKS
-91 EEPEAESDSETESE
+91 ESETESKDELE
-105 TKESKDKAE
+105 TESKDE
-114 EANEANSAE
+114 VENTDQNNSV
-123 DTKSES
+123 DDV
-129 EEKASSKTEKKPK
+129 KTEESTESKNEKKSK
-142 VKTGKNR
+142 AKTGKNR

-169 YNHPTT
+169 YNRPTT

-234 ISSDGYIA
+234 LSSDGYIA

-278 AIIKIKDAKDL
+278 AIIKIKDVKDL

-345 SDMIQTDT
+345 SDMIQTDA

-440 NNASAVI
+440 NNVSAVI

-497 KKYIELN
+497 KKYIELQ

-517 TTNKKSDDDDDE
+517 TTNKKSDDDEE

>member
-1 MSNLTFK
+1 
-8 EVKMNEDKSNFE
+8 MNEDKSNFE

-31 NMSESED
+31 NISESED

-44 SVSSVEESETIDA
+44 SVNPVEESEATDT
-57 SEHSETSERSKTKI
+57 SEHSEASERSKNET
-71 EAEVETETNSETEDE
+71 EVEVETETDSETEDE
-86 SATEA
+86 SETEDKS
-91 EEPEAESDSETESE
+91 ESETESKDE
-105 TKESKDKAE
+105 LEAESKDEVENTDQNDSTDNVKAE
-114 EANEANSAE
+114 ES
-123 DTKSES
+123 TES
-129 EEKASSKTEKKPK
+129 KNEKKSQA
-142 VKTGKNR
+142 KTGKNR

-169 YNHPTT
+169 YNRPTT

-180 SNSASNNAATFAEGS
+180 SNSASNNAATFAERS

-278 AIIKIKDAKDL
+278 AIVKIKDVKNL

-345 SDMIQTDT
+345 SDMIQTDA

-497 KKYIELN
+497 KKYVQLD

-517 TTNKKSDDDDDE
+517 TTNKKSDDDEE

>member
-1 MSNLTFK
+1 
-8 EVKMNEDKSNFE
+8 MNEDKSNFE
-20 PKDSTDLEEVK
+20 PKDSTDIEEVK
-31 NMSESED
+31 NISEPED

-44 SVSSVEESETIDA
+44 SVNPVEESEATDT
-57 SEHSETSERSKTKI
+57 SEHSEASERSKT
-71 EAEVETETNSETEDE
+71 ETEDEVKTETDSETEDE
-86 SATEA
+86 S
-91 EEPEAESDSETESE
+91 ETEDKSE
-105 TKESKDKAE
+105 SKTESKDELETESKDKVENTDQNDSTGNVKAE
-114 EANEANSAE
+114 ES
-123 DTKSES
+123 TES
-129 EEKASSKTEKKPK
+129 KNEKKSQT
-142 VKTGKNR
+142 KTGKNR

-169 YNHPTT
+169 YNRPTT

-234 ISSDGYIA
+234 LSSDGYIA

-278 AIIKIKDAKDL
+278 AIVKIKDVKNL

-301 IGQQVVAI
+301 IGQQVIAI

-345 SDMIQTDT
+345 SDMIQTDA

-497 KKYIELN
+497 KKYVQLD

-517 TTNKKSDDDDDE
+517 TTNKKSDDDEE

>member
-1 MSNLTFK
+1 
-8 EVKMNEDKSNFE
+8 MNEDKSNFE

-31 NMSESED
+31 NMPESED
-38 LESTDS
+38 LEPADST
-44 SVSSVEESETIDA
+44 VSSVEESETTDT
-57 SEHSETSERSKTKI
+57 SEHSEASERSKNEVEV
-71 EAEVETETNSETEDE
+71 EAETDSEAEDE
-86 SATEA
+86 SEA
-91 EEPEAESDSETESE
+91 EDKSESETESKDELE
-105 TKESKDKAE
+105 TKSKDEVDTTDQNNSADDVKAE
-114 EANEANSAE
+114 ES
-123 DTKSES
+123 TES
-129 EEKASSKTEKKPK
+129 KNEKKA
-142 VKTGKNR
+142 KTKTSKNR

-169 YNHPTT
+169 YNRPTT

-180 SNSASNNAATFAEGS
+180 SNSASNNAATFAEDS

-278 AIIKIKDAKDL
+278 AIIKIKDVKDL

-345 SDMIQTDT
+345 SDMIQTDA

-391 NSVKGIMAG
+391 NSVKGIMTG

-455 GIKDGDIITAVNGT
+455 GIKDGDIITAVNDT

-504 VKLEA
+504 VKLES

-517 TTNKKSDDDDDE
+517 TTNKKSDDDEE